1 MEIII
6 SRETNS
12 RRSASSRS
20 SSSSSARSTGPR
32 AVQRP
37 ASSQR
42 SSSSQRSGAQRAST
56 QRSSSQR
63 PSQGNYR
70 RKKKRGVSPVLIILI
85 VALVLAIAVAGG
97 IGVYAMRYADYDKI
111 LPNVYVAG
119 IDVGGMTVE
128 EATRAIE
135 SSMDETVQQSV
146 NVILPDRTLTFT
158 PEQDTVLVDVD
169 KAVEKAYSYGR
180 TNTSPFAMARAIK
193 AAQRTR
199 NNINISSAV
208 EIDTNYIHNLIDT
221 TAAEVDTPKVDSDVQ
236 VDTENR
242 TITVTIGT
250 PGKELDSDALY
261 NLVADAFSS
270 GDYEDISFDYTM
282 TYPATVG
289 LDRLYEQLS
298 AEPKDA
304 IYNPDTKTV
313 ESEVVGYVPTV
324 SLDDANAQL
333 ASAAA
338 GDTLVFEFEETIP
351 EMTAEQLSSMLF
363 RDTLY
368 SYATA
373 YVSNANRT
381 TNLRL
386 ACEAINGTVLQ
397 PGEVFSFNDVVG
409 ERTKEKGYKEGTIY
423 IDSKSE
429 PALGGGICQVAST
442 IYYCC
447 LYADLEVVHREAHMF
462 RVSYVPY
469 GMDATI
475 YWGSVDFQFRNST
488 DYPLRI
494 DSYLSNGRVY
504 IGLVGTDVDH
514 HSVEIDVDTVKAD
527 STGYIY
533 TITRYVYD
541 SDGNLIRTD
550 TTEDL
555 DNMGGMGT
563 SVHKVESSSSNDND
577 DTTAKPS
584 PSPSET
590 PSASP
595 SASPSAT
602 PSTAPSTQPT
612 QTPTQEPTPPP
623 TQEPTQAPTQEP
635 TPPPTQEPEPPSG
648 GGEIEIT
655 PIE

>member
-6 SRETNS
+6 SRETNN
-12 RRSASSRS
+12 RRSTASRS
-20 SSSSSARSTGPR
+20 TSSSAARSSGPR
-32 AVQRP
+32 KVQP
-37 ASSQR
+37 AAPSQN
-42 SSSSQRSGAQRAST
+42 GST
-56 QRSSSQR
+56 QRTNPQRPSGQR

-85 VALVLAIAVAGG
+85 IALVLAIAVAGG

-119 IDVGGMTVE
+119 VDVGGMTVE

-135 SSMDETVQQSV
+135 SSMDKTVQQSV

-158 PEQDTVLVDVD
+158 PEQDTVLIDVD
-169 KAVEKAYSYGR
+169 EAVSKAYSYGR

-208 EIDTNYIHNLIDT
+208 EIDTTYIHSLIDT
-221 TAAEVDTPKVDSDVQ
+221 TAAEVNTPMVESDVQ
-236 VDTENR
+236 VDTGSR

-250 PGKELDSDALY
+250 PGRKLDADALY
-261 NLVADAFSS
+261 TLVADAFSS
-270 GDYEDISFDYTM
+270 GSYEDISFDYTM

-304 IYNPDTKTV
+304 VYNPDTKSV
-313 ESEVVGYVPTV
+313 EAEVVGYVPTV
-324 SLDDANAQL
+324 SLEDANALL
-333 ASAAA
+333 ASAEA
-338 GDTLVFEFEETIP
+338 GETLVFEFEETIP
-351 EMTAEQLSSMLF
+351 EMTKEQLSSMLF

-368 SYATA
+368 SYGTV

-423 IDSKSE
+423 VDSKSE

-469 GMDATI
+469 GMDATV

-488 DYPLRI
+488 NYPLRI
-494 DSYLSNGRVY
+494 DAYLSNGRVY
-504 IGLVGTDVDH
+504 IGLVGTDEEH
-514 HSVEIDVDTVKAD
+514 TSVSIDVNTVKAD

-563 SVHKVESSSSNDND
+563 SVHKIESASD
-577 DTTAKPS
+577 DETTVTTSPS
-584 PSPSET
+584 PSPSEE

-595 SASPSAT
+595 STSPSPSPST
-602 PSTAPSTQPT
+602 EPSTAPS
-612 QTPTQEPTPPP
+612 QEPTP
-623 TQEPTQAPTQEP
+623 TQEPTQAPEP
-635 TPPPTQEPEPPSG
+635 TTAPEPTQAPEPPSG
-648 GGEIEIT
+648 GGEIDIT

>member
-6 SRETNS
+6 SRETNN
-12 RRSASSRS
+12 RRSTASRS
-20 SSSSSARSTGPR
+20 TSSSAARSSGPR
-32 AVQRP
+32 KVQP
-37 ASSQR
+37 AAPSQN
-42 SSSSQRSGAQRAST
+42 GST
-56 QRSSSQR
+56 QRTNPQRPSGQR

-85 VALVLAIAVAGG
+85 IALVLAIAVAGG

-119 IDVGGMTVE
+119 VDVGGMTVE

-135 SSMDETVQQSV
+135 SSMDKTVQQSV

-158 PEQDTVLVDVD
+158 PEQDTVLIDVD
-169 KAVEKAYSYGR
+169 EAVSKAYSYGR

-208 EIDTNYIHNLIDT
+208 EIDTTYIHNLIDSTATDVT
-221 TAAEVDTPKVDSDVQ
+221 TPMVESDVQ
-236 VDTENR
+236 VDTESR

-250 PGKELDSDALY
+250 PGRKLDADALY
-261 NLVADAFSS
+261 TLVADAFSS
-270 GDYEDISFDYTM
+270 GSYEDISFDYTM

-304 IYNPDTKTV
+304 VYNPDTKSV
-313 ESEVVGYVPTV
+313 EAEVVGYVPTV
-324 SLDDANAQL
+324 SLEDANAQL

-368 SYATA
+368 SYGTV

-423 IDSKSE
+423 VDSKSE

-469 GMDATI
+469 GMDATV

-488 DYPLRI
+488 NYPLRI
-494 DSYLSNGRVY
+494 DAYLSNGRVY
-504 IGLVGTDVDH
+504 IGLVGTDEEH
-514 HSVEIDVDTVKAD
+514 TSVSIDVNTVKAD

-563 SVHKVESSSSNDND
+563 SVHKIESASD
-577 DTTAKPS
+577 DETTVTTSPS
-584 PSPSET
+584 PSPSEE

-595 SASPSAT
+595 STSPSPSPST
-602 PSTAPSTQPT
+602 EPSTAPS
-612 QTPTQEPTPPP
+612 QEPTP
-623 TQEPTQAPTQEP
+623 TQEPTQAPEP
-635 TPPPTQEPEPPSG
+635 TTAPEPTQAPEPPSG
-648 GGEIEIT
+648 GGEIDIT

>member
-6 SRETNS
+6 SRESNPRNTTS
-12 RRSASSRS
+12 TRSAASGARQSG
-20 SSSSSARSTGPR
+20 SAQRPTSG
-32 AVQRP
+32 QRP
-37 ASSQR
+37 ASSRQPSR
-42 SSSSQRSGAQRAST
+42 QYASAPRPSG
-56 QRSSSQR
+56 QR
-63 PSQGNYR
+63 PSQSNRR
-70 RKKKRGVSPVLIILI
+70 RKKKRGVSPVLIVLI
-85 VALVLAIAVAGG
+85 IALVLAIAVAGG

-119 IDVGGMTVE
+119 VDVGGMTIE
-128 EATRAIE
+128 EATEAIE
-135 SSMDETVQQSV
+135 SSMTETVQQSV

-158 PEQDTVLVDVD
+158 PDQDTVLIDVD
-169 KAVEKAYSYGR
+169 KAVSKAYSYGR

-208 EIDTNYIHNLIDT
+208 EIDTNYIRELINT
-221 TAAEVDTPKVDSDVQ
+221 TAAEVNTPMTESDVQ

-242 TITVTIGT
+242 IITVTIGS
-250 PGKELDSDALY
+250 PGRTLDTENLY
-261 NLVADAFSS
+261 NLVAEAFSS

-282 TYPATVG
+282 SYPATVG

-304 IYNPDTKTV
+304 VYDPDTRSI
-313 ESEVVGYVPTV
+313 EAEVVGYVPVV
-324 SLDDANAQL
+324 SLEEANAAL
-333 ASAAA
+333 ATAAA
-338 GDTLVFEFEETIP
+338 GETLTFQFEETQP
-351 EMTAEQLSSMLF
+351 EMTKSELSSMLF
-363 RDTLY
+363 RDTLF
-368 SYATA
+368 SYGTV

-409 ERTKEKGYKEGTIY
+409 ERTAEKGYKEGTIY
-423 IDSKSE
+423 VDSKSE

-469 GMDATI
+469 GMDATV

-494 DSYLSNGRVY
+494 DAYLSNGRVY
-504 IGLVGTDVDH
+504 VALIGTDTEHTTVD
-514 HSVEIDVDTVKAD
+514 IDVETVKSD

-541 SDGNLIRTD
+541 SEGNLIRTD
-550 TTEDL
+550 STEDL

-563 SVHKVESSSSNDND
+563 SVHKNESEN
-577 DTTAKPS
+577 TASTSASPTPSASEEPEESASPS
-584 PSPSET
+584 PSPSA
-590 PSASP
+590 SASP
-595 SASPSAT
+595 SPS
-602 PSTAPSTQPT
+602 PSTAPSA
-612 QTPTQEPTPPP
+612 EPTPTP
-623 TQEPTQAPTQEP
+623 TPEATPAPTI
-635 TPPPTQEPEPPSG
+635 EPPSSG
-648 GGEIEIT
+648 SGEIEIT
-655 PIE
+655 PVE